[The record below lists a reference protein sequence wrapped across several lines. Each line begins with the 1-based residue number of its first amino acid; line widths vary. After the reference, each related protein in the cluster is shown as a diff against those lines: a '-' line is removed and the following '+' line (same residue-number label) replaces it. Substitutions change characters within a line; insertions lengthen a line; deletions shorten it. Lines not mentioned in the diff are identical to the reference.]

1 MSQQNLE
8 LTEIEIKEDT
18 IETHNGE
25 DKNNESEK
33 KHLYNQDTKQHVKST
48 LIFFVEIYRVIMG
61 SFLVLFIPQDC
72 DGQLCSFSEN
82 ISPKEDIKTLC
93 IYVNLMTFLS
103 LFITY
108 IIEYYREI
116 SLIKYLEVNRFK
128 TNDNDSIGETLLFLP
143 ERKKTKL
150 WNIDKK
156 YKNSAYVSLGF
167 FLVNSVLSCITIF
180 THFLDSK
187 TITVLLTN
195 FLFIVFKIYDIYVT
209 VNTKKNIFFSA
220 YLKKKI
226 QFNDVDEDYRI
237 INTSVTE

>member
-1 MSQQNLE
+1 
-8 LTEIEIKEDT
+8 
-18 IETHNGE
+18 
-25 DKNNESEK
+25 
-33 KHLYNQDTKQHVKST
+33 
-48 LIFFVEIYRVIMG
+48 MG

>member
-1 MSQQNLE
+1 MSQQNSE

-18 IETHNGE
+18 V
-25 DKNNESEK
+25 KKFQSEK
-33 KHLYNQDTKQHVKST
+33 KEFYNQDFKQRVKST
-48 LIFFVEIYRVIMG
+48 LIFFIEIYRVIMG
-61 SFLVLFIPQDC
+61 SFLVLFIPQAC
-72 DGQLCSFSEN
+72 DGQVCSFNEN
-82 ISPKEDIKTLC
+82 ISPKEGIKTAC

-108 IIEYYREI
+108 VIEYYREI

-128 TNDNDSIGETLLFLP
+128 TNDNKSIGETLLQLSN
-143 ERKKTKL
+143 KKKEKL
-150 WNIDKK
+150 WNIDKR

-167 FLVNSVLSCITIF
+167 FLVNSILSCITIF

-226 QFNDVDEDYRI
+226 QFNDVDNDYRI
-237 INTSVTE
+237 TNTSVTE

>member
-1 MSQQNLE
+1 
-8 LTEIEIKEDT
+8 
-18 IETHNGE
+18 
-25 DKNNESEK
+25 
-33 KHLYNQDTKQHVKST
+33 
-48 LIFFVEIYRVIMG
+48 
-61 SFLVLFIPQDC
+61 
-72 DGQLCSFSEN
+72 
-82 ISPKEDIKTLC
+82 
-93 IYVNLMTFLS
+93 MTFLS

-128 TNDNDSIGETLLFLP
+128 TNDNDSIGETLLLLP

-150 WNIDKK
+150 WNIDNK

-167 FLVNSVLSCITIF
+167 FLVNSGLSCITIF

-237 INTSVTE
+237 TNTSVTE

>member
-1 MSQQNLE
+1 MSQKNLE

-18 IETHNGE
+18 IETHKSGE
-25 DKNNESEK
+25 MHDSEK
-33 KHLYNQDTKQHVKST
+33 KHLYNQDTKQHIKST